1 MPMRLGILRTPSAS
15 IDAVLASWRWLLR
28 GSETGDPWARSM
40 FSAVRAL
47 GRLGTSVDEETLEDL
62 IEQVEEY
69 VHYDESLEYILR
81 QIPTDIKTLLA
92 K

>member
-1 MPMRLGILRTPSAS
+1 MTLSQQYDQQKQETADRYREM
-15 IDAVLASWRWLLR
+15 DAVDEILHDIKSLR
-28 GSETGDPWARSM
+28 GS
-40 FSAVRAL
+40 
-47 GRLGTSVDEETLEDL
+47 SVDEETLEDL

-81 QIPTDIKTLLA
+81 QIPVSFKTLLA